1 MAASN
6 VLNITEANFT
16 SEVLQSPVPVLID
29 FWAEWCGPCKA
40 VAPIIDELAG
50 ELDGRAKFGKINI
63 DDQSGLAGQ
72 YGVRAIPTILI
83 FKGGQVMEQVVGPRS
98 KRDLKRNLEK
108 YLAET

>member
-6 VLNITEANFT
+6 VLNITAANFA
-16 SEVLQSPVPVLID
+16 SEVLQSPIPVLID

-40 VAPIIDELAG
+40 VAPIIDELAA

-63 DDQSGLAGQ
+63 DEQSALAGQ

-83 FKGGQVMEQVVGPRS
+83 LKGGQVMEQVVGLRS